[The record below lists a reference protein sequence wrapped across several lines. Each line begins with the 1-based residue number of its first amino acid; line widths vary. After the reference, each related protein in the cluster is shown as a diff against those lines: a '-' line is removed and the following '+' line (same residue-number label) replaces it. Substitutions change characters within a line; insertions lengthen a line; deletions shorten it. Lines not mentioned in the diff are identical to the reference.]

1 MAEISSFFND
11 LNGDREYDA
20 EIFALYF
27 KQFLSNGLYHRNNVP
42 ALLVRKGAGTT
53 TTMDPGSAYIEG
65 YMYVNTELETF
76 SHGLADNTNPRVDR
90 IVLRLDRS
98 LNVRAINAVV
108 KMGVPAK
115 NPLPPALERNDVVY
129 EISLAQVRINAGVNE
144 VYSVV
149 DERLDPNVAGL
160 VSSLITAPT
169 DGLLQDWNTFMD
181 KVQNSKLEY
190 EADWAEWVSGM
201 NAQKDA
207 YISAWQTWFNGME
220 ASRQKYNDDWNRWF
234 TGIQNPNVAT
244 GGMNISVGKIPHT
257 NPILNDIWIDTND

>member
-20 EIFALYF
+20 EVFALYF

-42 ALLVRKGAGTT
+42 ALLVRKGAGVT

-65 YMYVNTELETF
+65 YMYVSTELETF
-76 SHGLADNTNPRVDR
+76 SHNLADNTNPRVDR

-108 KMGVPAK
+108 KTGIPAK
-115 NPLPPALERNDVVY
+115 NPLPPALERNDIVY
-129 EISLAQVRINAGVNE
+129 EISLAQVRINAGINE
-144 VYSVV
+144 IYSIV

-169 DGLLQDWNTFMD
+169 DGLLQDWNEFMS
-181 KVQNSKLEY
+181 KVQDSKLQY
-190 EADWAEWVSGM
+190 ESDWADWVAGM
-201 NAQKDA
+201 NSQKDE
-207 YISAWQTWFNGME
+207 YILAWQNWFTEME
-220 ASRQKYNDDWNRWF
+220 NNKAKYSADWNKWF
-234 TGIQNPNVAT
+234 TGIQNPNHVT
-244 GGMNISVGKIPHT
+244 GGMHITIGKTPPSSPIP
-257 NPILNDIWIDTND
+257 NDIWIDTND